1 MNLPALTQTRQTP
14 SPLGP
19 MLLAVSPQGL
29 CGVWFLDQKHFPPVT
44 ALQAT
49 QLTSTAA
56 ARSTDTA
63 SDAHAWLD
71 QAAQQL
77 ADYFAGQRQH
87 FDLPLD
93 LSAGSAFQQSV
104 WHALLAIGRGQTESY
119 GALAT
124 RLGRPSAAR
133 AVGAAVGR
141 NPISIIVPC
150 HRVVGSNGSLTGYAG
165 GLDRKV
171 ALLQLEGCLL

>member
-1 MNLPALTQTRQTP
+1 MNLPALTQTRQTA

-19 MLLAVSPQGL
+19 MLLAASPLGL
-29 CGVWFLDQKHFPPVT
+29 CGVWFLDQKHFPPDA
-44 ALQAT
+44 ALQAA
-49 QLTSTAA
+49 QAPSVATAV
-56 ARSTDTA
+56 
-63 SDAHAWLD
+63 SDASQAWLD

-104 WHALLAIGRGQTESY
+104 WHALLDIGRGQTESY
-119 GALAT
+119 GALAA
-124 RLGRPSAAR
+124 RVGRPSAAR
-133 AVGAAVGR
+133 ALGAAVGR

-150 HRVVGSNGSLTGYAG
+150 HRVVGTNGSLTGYAG

-171 ALLQLEGCLL
+171 ALLRLEGFLL

>member
-1 MNLPALTQTRQTP
+1 MKIHAHIQTRSST

-19 MLLAVSPQGL
+19 MLLAASPQGL
-29 CGVWFLDQKHFPPVT
+29 CGVWFVNQKHYPLDT
-44 ALQAT
+44 ALQAA
-49 QLTSTAA
+49 QAPSVAA
-56 ARSTDTA
+56 IAA
-63 SDAHAWLD
+63 GSDASQVWLD
-71 QAAQQL
+71 QADQQL
-77 ADYFAGQRQH
+77 SHYFAGQRQH

-104 WHALLAIGRGQTESY
+104 WRALLAIGRGQTESY

-124 RLGRPSAAR
+124 RVGRPSAAR

-150 HRVVGSNGSLTGYAG
+150 HRVVGSTGALTGYAG

>member
-1 MNLPALTQTRQTP
+1 M
-14 SPLGP
+14 
-19 MLLAVSPQGL
+19 
-29 CGVWFLDQKHFPPVT
+29 
-44 ALQAT
+44 
-49 QLTSTAA
+49 
-56 ARSTDTA
+56 
-63 SDAHAWLD
+63 
-71 QAAQQL
+71 
-77 ADYFAGQRQH
+77 
-87 FDLPLD
+87 D